1 MVLLLV
7 GCFLVGNIYFNEIK
21 NEYHDL
27 IWKSIHSYFDY
38 DNLLKELEVYNLDD
52 VRVIHCFSN
61 YFISDAA
68 KAMLSFKKLPFV
80 DMPYAVMFQKR
91 AVAGMFP
98 SIVDYV
104 NFCKSIIS
112 GQKPWDLI
120 RNLKESFE
128 IDGVVDVGI
137 TENFI
142 GCITGN
148 FDSRYF
154 NTLNG
159 NEYTI
164 TKSSSNKEKIKAE
177 YKFYHLLPDD
187 MKF

>member
-1 MVLLLV
+1 
-7 GCFLVGNIYFNEIK
+7 
-21 NEYHDL
+21 
-27 IWKSIHSYFDY
+27 
-38 DNLLKELEVYNLDD
+38 
-52 VRVIHCFSN
+52 
-61 YFISDAA
+61 
-68 KAMLSFKKLPFV
+68 MLSFKKLPFV

-98 SIVDYV
+98 SIADYV

-177 YKFYHLLPDD
+177 YKLYHLLPDD
-187 MKF
+187 MKC